1 MSGIDSAEMR
11 RRWSNQT
18 NADFSGVTKVSQIY
32 QPEAFERECD
42 FSDCEDIIFWN
53 GQGLETRGDQYIMS
67 VKPSGHASL
76 PAGVRVQVVNGKVKF
91 NSPSGGVRAPPPSRV
106 SDYASPPRD
115 AAAFMRGGPEASS
128 YMSAA
133 NIPPPRSNAGYREQ
147 IRDDC
152 SIAPSE
158 SISSVGSRGQVPRRV
173 TDGF

>member
-1 MSGIDSAEMR
+1 MPGIDSAEMR

-18 NADFSGVTKVSQIY
+18 NADFSGITKADKTY
-32 QPEAFERECD
+32 PAEDYERECD
-42 FSDCEDIIFWN
+42 FSDCDSIVFWN
-53 GQGLETRGDQYIMS
+53 GQGTKSEDYIMA
-67 VKPSGHASL
+67 VQHSGHVSL
-76 PAGVRVQVVNGKVKF
+76 PAGVKVEVKNGRVKVS
-91 NSPSGGVRAPPPSRV
+91 SPSGGVRAPPPSRV

-133 NIPPPRSNAGYREQ
+133 NIPPPRSNAGGF
-147 IRDDC
+147 RDDC